1 MVRGCSVVGMGG
13 LKAREKCETK
23 EEKKGEREEGLRG
36 RSDKRGAA
44 ISRRKDR
51 TTERQSDRQA
61 RIPGGQFNSSIEVSI
76 DFSKEFSI
84 EFC

>member
-23 EEKKGEREEGLRG
+23 EEKKGEREREEGLRG

-51 TTERQSDRQA
+51 TTDRATERQTGPYSW
-61 RIPGGQFNSSIEVSI
+61 GSIQ
-76 DFSKEFSI
+76 
-84 EFC
+84 